1 MKNIEI
7 LHTREWNPLSYFGF
21 QNPLLFLNKET
32 VVNTWIVLAVL
43 ACLIIIARVYL
54 SKKTSI
60 GRYIAINYVRSFID
74 LCSQSFGFFS
84 YNHTAFIIAI
94 FTFILL
100 CNIISILPWVEE
112 PTIDLNTTLA
122 LGLISFCY
130 IQWHAIRAHGIKE
143 YVKEYFVPFFFMFP
157 MHVIGKLST
166 IVSISFRLFGN
177 IFGGATIVSIYSTV
191 VQASWLAELLT
202 MISGLNIIIVG
213 FFIIFEGFLQAFV
226 FAMLTLTYLSIALAH
241 DEDVGEMT

>member
-7 LHTREWNPLSYFGF
+7 LHTNEWNPLSYFGF
-21 QNPLLFLNKET
+21 HNPLFSLNVET
-32 VVNTWIVLAVL
+32 IINTWIVLAVIAL
-43 ACLIIIARVYL
+43 LIFVARIFVT
-54 SKKTSI
+54 KKSSI
-60 GRYIAINYVRSFID
+60 GRYIAINYIRSFID

-84 YNHTAFIIAI
+84 YNHTVFIIAL
-94 FTFILL
+94 FTYILL

-112 PTIDLNTTLA
+112 PTIDLNTTLS

-130 IQWHAIRAHGIKE
+130 IQWHAIKAHGIVD
-143 YVKEYFVPFFFMFP
+143 YIKEYFVPFFFMFP

-177 IFGGATIVSIYSTV
+177 IFGGATIVSIYSAV
-191 VQASWLAELLT
+191 VQASWIVELLT
-202 MISGLNIIIVG
+202 MLSGLNIIIVG